1 MEAIEE
7 LATENRMSHMHVPFK
22 IYIEPEPFSIENNIL
37 TPTYKLK
44 RHAAKEKYLQVI
56 ADLYA
61 W

>member
-1 MEAIEE
+1 MESIKE
-7 LATENRMSHMHVPFK
+7 LVTENRMSYLNLPFK

-61 W
+61 